1 MVSASSKMN
10 IGIRNSV
17 KIILTLCILLLF
29 PYFEFAQPVIESNEN
44 NLSFE
49 LNNIGNLNLLENHK
63 PLLNPDESN
72 YPGFYHVITDVPMDF
87 LDFGSSVFSKENIAP
102 IVLLSIVTSGLIF
115 YDHKSW
121 EGTKKIV
128 NHSNS
133 LNSFTHTF
141 VETGD
146 AKWHLGLSGAALM
159 FGYLTDDTRLQNTA
173 FQTAEAVIASGLF
186 VQLLKRISG
195 RESPAV
201 YTRPGGYWDLF
212 PDLGEYQH
220 RQPEYYA
227 FPSGHITSATAF
239 LTVIAENYSEVKWL
253 KPISYGILGLLGISL
268 VAHDMHWY
276 SDLPL
281 GLAIGYSF
289 GKIISRRYAN
299 ENENVLR
306 KKNISIMPTVTN
318 GVYAISVIYRF

>member
-1 MVSASSKMN
+1 M
-10 IGIRNSV
+10 
-17 KIILTLCILLLF
+17 KIKLILLVVLSF
-29 PYFEFAQPVIESNEN
+29 PYIKFAQPVQEKNELDLLFGLN
-44 NLSFE
+44 KAEKLNSFQ
-49 LNNIGNLNLLENHK
+49 NHRSVI
-63 PLLNPDESN
+63 NSEVRN

-87 LDFGSSVFSKENIAP
+87 LDFGSSIFSKESIVP
-102 IVLLSIVTSGLIF
+102 IVLLSTVTTGLIF

-128 NHSNS
+128 NRSNS

-146 AKWHLGLSGAALM
+146 AKWHLGFSGAALI
-159 FGYLTDDTRLQNTA
+159 FGYLTEDTRLQNTA

-186 VQLLKRISG
+186 VQLFKRISG

-201 YTRPGGYWDLF
+201 YTKPGGYWDLF

-239 LTVIAENYSEVKWL
+239 LTVISENYPEVKWL
-253 KPISYGILGLLGISL
+253 KPVSYGILGLLGISL

-281 GLAIGYSF
+281 GIAMGYSF
-289 GKIISRRYAN
+289 GKIVSKRYAI
-299 ENENVLR
+299 EDEKILS
-306 KKNISIMPTVTN
+306 KKNISIMPSISNGNYSVLVTYN
-318 GVYAISVIYRF
+318 F

>member
-1 MVSASSKMN
+1 MQTKS
-10 IGIRNSV
+10 
-17 KIILTLCILLLF
+17 TLFIFVLLF
-29 PYFEFAQPVIESNEN
+29 PYLGFAQQVQEINEIKLLHGTNQVEIFNSFQNHRYVINSE
-44 NLSFE
+44 
-49 LNNIGNLNLLENHK
+49 G
-63 PLLNPDESN
+63 SN
-72 YPGFYHVITDVPMDF
+72 YPGFYHAITDVPMDF
-87 LDFGSSVFSKENIAP
+87 LDFGSSIFSEESIVP
-102 IVLLSIVTSGLIF
+102 IVLLSTVTTGLIF

-121 EGTKKIV
+121 EGTKEIV
-128 NHSNS
+128 NRSNS

-146 AKWHLGLSGAALM
+146 AKWHLGLSGAGLL

-173 FQTAEAVIASGLF
+173 FQTVEAVIASGLF

-201 YTRPGGYWDLF
+201 YTTPGGYWDLF

-239 LTVIAENYSEVKWL
+239 LTVITENYSEIKWL
-253 KPISYGILGLLGISL
+253 KPVSYGIIGLLGISL
-268 VAHDMHWY
+268 VAHDLHWY

-281 GLAIGYSF
+281 GIAIGYSF
-289 GKIISRRYAN
+289 GKIISRRYTI
-299 ENENVLR
+299 EDENVLS
-306 KKNISIMPTVTN
+306 KKNISIMPSIAN
-318 GVYAISVIYRF
+318 GNYSILVSYSF

>member
-1 MVSASSKMN
+1 M
-10 IGIRNSV
+10 
-17 KIILTLCILLLF
+17 KINLTLYIVILF
-29 PYFEFAQPVIESNEN
+29 PYLGFAQPVLERNEI
-44 NLSFE
+44 NLFPE
-49 LNNIGNLNLLENHK
+49 LNQIGNYNSFQKHRSILNSEG
-63 PLLNPDESN
+63 SN
-72 YPGFYHVITDVPMDF
+72 YPGFYHVITDIPMDF
-87 LDFGSSVFSKENIAP
+87 FDFGSSIFSKESIVP
-102 IVLLSIVTSGLIF
+102 VVLLSTVTTGLIF
-115 YDHKSW
+115 CDHKSW
-121 EGTKKIV
+121 ERTKEIV
-128 NHSNS
+128 NRSNS
-133 LNSFTHTF
+133 FNSFTHTF

-201 YTRPGGYWDLF
+201 YTSPGGYWDLF

-239 LTVIAENYSEVKWL
+239 LTVITENYSEVKWL
-253 KPISYGILGLLGISL
+253 KPVSYGILGLLGISL

-289 GKIISRRYAN
+289 GKIISKRYTIDD
-299 ENENVLR
+299 ENVLS
-306 KKNISIMPTVTN
+306 KKNISIMPSVAN
-318 GVYAISVIYRF
+318 GNYSILVSYSF

>member
-1 MVSASSKMN
+1 MN
-10 IGIRNSV
+10 TGIRNRV
-17 KIILTLCILLLF
+17 KIKSTLFIVVLLL
-29 PYFEFAQPVIESNEN
+29 PCLGFAQQLKEINEI
-44 NLSFE
+44 NLSSEINRIEGISSF
-49 LNNIGNLNLLENHK
+49 ENHRS
-63 PLLNPDESN
+63 LFNSEGSN
-72 YPGFYHVITDVPMDF
+72 YPGFYHAITDVPKDF
-87 LDFGSSVFSKENIAP
+87 FDFGSSIFSKESVLP
-102 IVLLSIVTSGLIF
+102 IVLLSTATAGLIF

-121 EGTKKIV
+121 ESTKEIV
-128 NHSNS
+128 NRSNS

-159 FGYLTDDTRLQNTA
+159 FGYLTDNTRLQNTA

-201 YTRPGGYWDLF
+201 YTTRGGYWDLF

-239 LTVIAENYSEVKWL
+239 LTVITENYSEVKWL
-253 KPISYGILGLLGISL
+253 KPVSYGILGLLGISL

-281 GLAIGYSF
+281 GIAIGYSF
-289 GKIISRRYAN
+289 GKIISKRYSVKD
-299 ENENVLR
+299 ENILS
-306 KKNISIMPTVTN
+306 KKNISIMPSIVN
-318 GVYAISVIYRF
+318 GNYSISVSYSF